1 MSAVTVIAGGGTA
14 NAVDV
19 RWVGEADT
27 RKWSTS
33 ATADTFGAEV
43 ASTTWSASASSSVNV
58 GGTPYEGPYEVV
70 PGRDPQ
76 TLRTRGR
83 TLADDVV
90 VGAIPS
96 NYGLITWNGSTL
108 TVS

>member
-1 MSAVTVIAGGGTA
+1 MSATVIAGGGMAT
-14 NAVDV
+14 AVDV

-27 RKWSTS
+27 RRWSTS
-33 ATADTFGAEV
+33 ATAEAYGAEA
-43 ASTTWSASASSSVNV
+43 ASSAWSASASSSVNV
-58 GGTPYEGPYEVV
+58 GGTPYEGSYEIV

-83 TLADDVV
+83 TLAGDVV